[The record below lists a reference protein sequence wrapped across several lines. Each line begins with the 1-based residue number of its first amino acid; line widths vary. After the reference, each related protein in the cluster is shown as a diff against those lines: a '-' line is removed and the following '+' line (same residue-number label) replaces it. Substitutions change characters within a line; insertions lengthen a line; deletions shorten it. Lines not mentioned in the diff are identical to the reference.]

1 MLKIDL
7 DKISQYSD
15 LPSILYDMT
24 AKVKYKSHQSIIREF
39 EMEKWQS
46 LISLSESPNTKI
58 GDLSAMMH
66 LESSLKPFLYDGSI
80 YVDSPLSISDKFTDC
95 SIEILKDIYTK
106 HECSSLIEVGAGY
119 GRLLIPLIE
128 AIGSYKIEKILGL
141 DLTESSGLILSNLS
155 NGLGYNIESSV
166 IDISGKNAV
175 SHDKKLLSSAE
186 KPLIFS
192 CQTIM
197 YTPKIDNDFLNLM
210 NTWPDG
216 IFCNIEPFYHKNA
229 SHGLQKLQRNYII
242 LNDYN
247 RNLEKKLSYYADK
260 GIIEILYSDDHLISE
275 NAFLPLKLY
284 VWKFI

>member
-7 DKISQYSD
+7 DKISQYSK
-15 LPSILYDMT
+15 LPSILYDKT
-24 AKVKYKSHQSIIREF
+24 SKVKYKSHQSIIREF
-39 EMEKWQS
+39 DMEKWKS
-46 LISLSESPNTKI
+46 LISLSESPNIKI
-58 GDLSAMMH
+58 GDLSSIMH
-66 LESSLKPFLYDGSI
+66 SDSCLKPFLYDGSI
-80 YVDSPLSISDKFTDC
+80 YVDSPLSISNQFIDC
-95 SIEILKDIYTK
+95 SIEVLKDIYTEHK
-106 HECSSLIEVGAGY
+106 CSSLVEVGAGY
-119 GRLLIPLIE
+119 GRLLIPLAESIE
-128 AIGSYKIEKILGL
+128 NYKVEKVLGL

-175 SHDKKLLSSAE
+175 FHDEKLILSAK

-197 YTPKIDNDFLNLM
+197 YTPKIDNDFINLM
-210 NTWPDG
+210 NNWPDG
-216 IFCNIEPFYHKNA
+216 IFCNIEPFFYKKA
-229 SHGLQKLQRNYII
+229 SHGLQELQRNYII

-247 RNLEKKLSYYADK
+247 RNLEEKLFYYADK

-284 VWKFI
+284 IWKFI

>member
-39 EMEKWQS
+39 EMEKWKS

-66 LESSLKPFLYDGSI
+66 LASSLKPFLYDGSI

-119 GRLLIPLIE
+119 GRLLLPLIE
-128 AIGSYKIEKILGL
+128 AIERYKIEKILGL

-247 RNLEKKLSYYADK
+247 RNLEKNLSYYADK